1 MFDPAKDLLNQAK
14 HGASLALA
22 EILFAAPHTVES
34 DDRFDYGETRQVAMG
49 RVGGRVFVCV
59 FVDRGD
65 SRRVI
70 SLRRANRREVQR
82 FDQAIQ

>member
-1 MFDPAKDLLNQAK
+1 LDIVFDPAKDLLNQAK

-49 RVGGRVFVCV
+49 RVGGRVFCMR
-59 FVDRGD
+59 FCRSRGFAAGD
-65 SRRVI
+65 FPAQGEQKRSSTV
-70 SLRRANRREVQR
+70 
-82 FDQAIQ
+82 